1 MKDNVMTRYFRNSTF
16 LEGVS
21 LEKLEEFLNH
31 SQLMSSIF

>member
-1 MKDNVMTRYFRNSTF
+1 MKDNVMARYFHNSTF

-21 LEKLEEFLNH
+21 LEKLEEILNH